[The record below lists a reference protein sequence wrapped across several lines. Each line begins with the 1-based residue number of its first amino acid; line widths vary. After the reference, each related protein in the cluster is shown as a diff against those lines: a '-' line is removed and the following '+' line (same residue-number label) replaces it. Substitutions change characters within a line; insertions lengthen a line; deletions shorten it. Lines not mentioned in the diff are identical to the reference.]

1 MTMYSFLFRQGS
13 THLEWALVL
22 VIAGIA
28 VCTDLRARRIPNW
41 LTISGMGAGLVLNLL
56 LGGVSGGLHA
66 LEGLGLGMALLLL
79 LFLRGGMGG
88 GDVKLLMAIG
98 ACGGPDLLFAAFLFG
113 AVFGA
118 GMSAVVLMRKKMLRL
133 ALAGVAAQVSM
144 TGLTIPYAVPV
155 AAGVVLEIVRRSTG
169 LF

>member
-1 MTMYSFLFRQGS
+1 MSL
-13 THLEWALVL
+13 HLDWLLVL

-41 LTISGMGAGLVLNLL
+41 LTVSGMGAGLLLNVL
-56 LGGVSGGLHA
+56 LGGWAGGLHA
-66 LEGLGLGMALLLL
+66 LQGLGLGFALLLL

-98 ACGGPDLLFAAFLFG
+98 ACGGPDFLFAAFLFG

-118 GMSAVVLMRKKMLRL
+118 LMSVVVLIRRNMLRV
-133 ALAGVAAQVSM
+133 ALAGMAAQVSM

-155 AAGVVLEIVRRSTG
+155 AAGVVLEIVRLATG